1 MKCIVPVICKNLEK
15 YLKIEDTQKQAFIL
29 EKTLPK
35 EDPKKKDIMKETD
48 DIIKPVIRL
57 LEELK
62 TKFNSIEPPKR
73 YYRNKHLKS
82 YFGLSDNTI
91 ISYRD
96 KNLLPFTKIGEIY
109 YYPIAEIENILTQN
123 SNFDFWFYN
132 LRIE

>member
-1 MKCIVPVICKNLEK
+1 
-15 YLKIEDTQKQAFIL
+15 
-29 EKTLPK
+29 
-35 EDPKKKDIMKETD
+35 MKETEE
-48 DIIKPVIRL
+48 IIKPVIKL

-62 TKFNSIEPPKR
+62 TKFDSIKPPKR

-109 YYPIAEIENILTQN
+109 FYPVAEIENILTQN
-123 SNFDFWFYN
+123 SNFEFLSSLISKKSIN
-132 LRIE
+132 